1 MSISSIILLV
11 VAYLFAVCLLSVI
24 ANEVKQVNKQLKD
37 IWRTQKH
44 RNLSTDETDRKTNN

>member
-24 ANEVKQVNKQLKD
+24 ANEVKQVNKQLRD

-44 RNLSTDETDRKTNN
+44 RNKPQNIEYR